1 MTSMPV
7 RKPSVAM
14 IVAATLVT
22 VTTIVFGVVATIDHL
37 ANRRS
42 EEARLLRF
50 LNAQTAELADALA
63 LPVWNIDRAQIDKIL
78 DSQSMP
84 PQTEAVVVEAAG
96 VVQARSRNAQRQFR
110 PSDGKVDG
118 AGWLVAQRPIVFS
131 GERIGT
137 VRLFVTRRYIQQEL
151 RRQLVSMGVTAL
163 AVDVLLILT
172 VYFVL
177 WRNVLRP
184 LTEIDQYA
192 VAVSRGDAPA
202 APKPTLTR
210 ELESL
215 RSSIGTM
222 IRQLEERYEQLQEQE
237 ELTNTAINCITGVFL
252 VQDREGHFIRWNENM
267 ERLAPEG
274 SPVQDRVGR
283 PLVLEEDRELVEQTV
298 EQTFK
303 TGHGE
308 VEARFVGNDG
318 VRSYAFSAR
327 RMDVRGQSF
336 LVATGTDTTERR
348 HAEAEQRRLQAEIA
362 RSAAEWKQTFDTVTT
377 PIIITEPGGAIV
389 RLNRAALVLAA
400 LPEETLP
407 GMPIDRISDGEPW
420 HTASQL
426 VSYIADEGHGTSAE
440 TRDADG
446 RTWDITITHFST
458 PSDGAERFIV
468 VMWEI
473 TGIVELQESL
483 RRSETLSAMGNL
495 VAGVAHEVRNPLFGI
510 SATLDA
516 YHKELSKPEYV
527 EFAAILRQEVN
538 RLVHL
543 MQELLEYGKP
553 GALSIERGR
562 LVDVVERSIA
572 ARQQAARAARV
583 QIVNEMTG
591 ALPALLMDASRL
603 RQVFE
608 NLIDNAIQHS
618 DPGRSIHVSGEVI
631 EHAGRQWIECC
642 VDDEGT
648 GFAPDALE
656 HVFDP
661 FFTMRDGGTGLG
673 LSIVQ
678 RIVQEHSGK
687 VFAANRPD
695 GGGSIRLLFPIADN
709 EASMPASAAS

>member
-1 MTSMPV
+1 MTPMPV

-22 VTTIVFGVVATIDHL
+22 VTTIVFGVVATIGHL
-37 ANRRS
+37 ADRRAV
-42 EEARLLRF
+42 EARLLHGA
-50 LNAQTAELADALA
+50 NAQTAELAAALA

-78 DSQSMP
+78 DSQNMT
-84 PQTEAVVVEAAG
+84 QQIEAVVVEAAG
-96 VVQARSRNAQRQFR
+96 KTQARRRNAQGQLQ
-110 PSDGKVDG
+110 PSDGNIAD
-118 AGWLVAQRPIVFS
+118 AGLVVAQRPIVFS
-131 GERIGT
+131 GEHIGT
-137 VRLFVTRRYIQQEL
+137 VRLFVTRRVIQQQFRDKL
-151 RRQLVSMGVTAL
+151 ISMGVTAL

-192 VAVSRGDAPA
+192 VAVSRGEGPA
-202 APKPTLTR
+202 APEPTLTR
-210 ELESL
+210 ELDSL
-215 RSSIGTM
+215 RSSIDTM
-222 IRQLEERYEQLQEQE
+222 ICQLEERYQQLQEQE
-237 ELTNTAINCITGVFL
+237 ELTNTAINSITGVFV
-252 VQDREGHFIRWNENM
+252 VQDREGRFIRWNDTL
-267 ERLAPEG
+267 ERLSPEG
-274 SPVQDRVGR
+274 APINERIGR
-283 PLVLEEDRELVEQTV
+283 PLVIPEDRDMVERTV
-298 EQTFK
+298 EQIFE
-303 TGHGE
+303 TGQGE
-308 VEARFVGNDG
+308 VEARILGTDG

-327 RMDVRGQSF
+327 RMDLRGQSF
-336 LVATGTDTTERR
+336 LVATGIDITERR

-362 RSAAEWKQTFDTVTT
+362 TSAAEWKQTFDTVTT

-389 RLNRAALVLAA
+389 RLNRAALALAA
-400 LPEETLP
+400 LPEETLR
-407 GMPIDRISDGEPW
+407 GMPIDQIGGGEPW
-420 HTASQL
+420 HTAGQL

-458 PSDGAERFIV
+458 ESDGAQRFIV

-483 RRSETLSAMGNL
+483 RRSETLAAMGNL

-516 YHKELSKPEYV
+516 YHRELSKPEYV
-527 EFAAILRQEVN
+527 EFAATLRQEVN

-562 LVDVVERSIA
+562 LLDVVERAIA

-583 QIVNEMTG
+583 HVVNELPG
-591 ALPALLMDASRL
+591 DLPALFMDASRL

-618 DPGRSIHVSGEVI
+618 DPGRGVHVSAEVI
-631 EHAGRQWIECC
+631 DHAGRQWIECC

-648 GFAPDALE
+648 GFAPDALD

-687 VFAANRPD
+687 VFATNRPD
-695 GGGSIRLLFPIADN
+695 GGGSIRLLFPIADS
-709 EASMPASAAS
+709 EVAAAS